1 MALPGLA
8 SVLGAGLHAGE
19 RQPPGPEVQLRL
31 LQHLVGQGDP
41 ERALI
46 TSGSSGSSYVS
57 TLENASIAPAQ
68 TDCSGQ
74 PGFVLLM
81 A

>member
-1 MALPGLA
+1 MALLGLA

-41 ERALI
+41 ERAP
-46 TSGSSGSSYVS
+46 TTSGSSYVS

-68 TDCSGQ
+68 TDCSEQ
-74 PGFVLLM
+74 PGFVFLM
-81 A
+81 AQSS